1 MAKSLSKTLLKRS
14 REFDKESI
22 EETPEVLDEDAT
34 LKMYFTDNVKE
45 IVALIMPDLHA
56 AVDWSVK
63 PEFLEQEFINFLR
76 GKLRQKDKRKVV
88 DKLLKFKLLSGGD
101 HYLYF
106 HNEFQN
112 ALPDDLGFRW
122 FKSRMLISLRFNN
135 ENITTLIF
143 FTGQAPSKKHFEYD
157 LSCFG
162 ARTLFKPNI
171 FVAITQSEKK
181 LIASTNPTALAFLAA
196 KYAAQ
201 SKGNDV
207 LRLKLKK
214 KVLNLIEK
222 RNFDRPQLE
231 KIVSFVFDYMLL
243 PDSIDEKLK
252 VEIPFLKPIKF
263 KDMQLSKNRKWVRDA
278 LCLRDTG
285 MTFDD
290 YRLDTME
297 KLEEQKLEAEVAI
310 AAAKEEAE
318 AAKEEAVKAA
328 NLKAVVGM
336 LKLGFPVDKIADVLG
351 LELEN
356 VKELAYAK

>member
-1 MAKSLSKTLLKRS
+1 
-14 REFDKESI
+14 
-22 EETPEVLDEDAT
+22 
-34 LKMYFTDNVKE
+34 
-45 IVALIMPDLHA
+45 
-56 AVDWSVK
+56 VK

-88 DKLLKFKLLSGGD
+88 DKLLKFKLLSGSD

-122 FKSRMLISLRFNN
+122 FKSRMLISLRFNV

-143 FTGQAPSKKHFEYD
+143 FTGQAPLKKHIEYD
-157 LSCFG
+157 LTYFG

-222 RNFDRPQLE
+222 KGLEDKQLE
-231 KIVSFVFDYMLL
+231 EIVSFVFDYMLL

-252 VEIPFLKPIKF
+252 VEIPFLKPIKL
-263 KDMQLSKNRKWVRDA
+263 KEMQLSKNRKWVRDA
-278 LCLRDTG
+278 ICFRATG

-310 AAAKEEAE
+310 AAAKE
-318 AAKEEAVKAA
+318 AAKEAAEEVAKAATKAAIKAA
-328 NLKAVVGM
+328 NLKAVQGM
-336 LKLGFPVDKIADVLG
+336 LKLGFPVGKIADVLG
-351 LELEN
+351 LELDS
-356 VKELAYAK
+356 VKELADTK